1 MLLPF
6 VRELFADVEKLPA
19 FTRVASHLKEGTGR
33 IGVSGLTPTAK
44 ALLLVL
50 FQRAAGRPLIFVT
63 NDNRAVEDFV
73 PVLRGFAELTSACDP
88 ESVVA
93 LPARDVLPYQNLS
106 PHPELQEERAT
117 ALWKI
122 ATGTASIVVTAVA
135 AAAIRLRAADYYT
148 DLARRLR
155 RGESF
160 DIDTLLA
167 HLNTVGYV
175 STDVVE
181 MPGQYTSR
189 GGILDVYSP
198 EADRPLRVEFF
209 GDEVDSIRKFDPA
222 SQRSSTPV
230 DEALLLPLTETP
242 VHEELL
248 GAIHT
253 RLSGKRIVASGAPGS
268 EETVEAAVRSG
279 GVTVFPGWEFYAPVA
294 GAQSNLFDLLPR
306 AAVLLDEPD
315 QLRQELDRF
324 WTRVGEA
331 HERSGVGNLVRPE
344 ELYLPP
350 DDWWDQIARLR
361 GADLEH
367 LGITR
372 LQNQDQD
379 QDEDQDQN
387 QNQNQNKDEPER
399 EDRAITFLAQPAPRF
414 HGAVPAMLEAVQKLT
429 AEGRQ
434 VLLAV
439 PNTGEIERL
448 ADMFTEYNVSFRL
461 GSRTRS
467 GESYADET
475 SYFAGEVFTT
485 TLAKAYIP
493 DGVLFPEAHLA
504 IFGGR
509 DLFDESDAVASRPQ
523 RQKSKV
529 SAFLSDFRDLQVG
542 DYVVHV
548 EHGIG
553 QYQGL
558 KEINHGDGPA
568 EFMLL
573 EFAEAARLYVPL
585 TRLDLV
591 QKYRSSEGAKPALS
605 HLGTAAW
612 TKTKAR
618 VRKAMKDMA
627 DELLKLYAERKT
639 AEGHAFPPGTEWFR
653 EFEDAFE
660 FSETEDQAQAIKDVV
675 RDMETAQ
682 PMDRLLCGDVGYGK
696 TEVAMRAA
704 FKAVSDNKQVAV
716 LAPTTV
722 LAFQHYE
729 TFKQRFAAFPVT
741 IEMISRFRN
750 AKQQKDIL
758 QKTETG
764 KIDVLIGTHRILSK
778 DLKFSDLG
786 LLIVDEEQRFGVRH
800 KERIKQMRKQVD
812 VLTMSATPIPRTLH
826 MSLVGLRD
834 MSVIETPPKDR
845 MAIQTVVANWD
856 EKLIQSAL
864 EQELERGGQVYFV
877 HNRVDSIWEIAAK
890 LQTLVPKARITVGH
904 GQMSEGE
911 LEKVM
916 LKFMHHEA
924 DILVATTI
932 IENGLDIP
940 LCNTILINRADR
952 LGLSE
957 LYQLRGRVGRSNRRA
972 YAYLLLP
979 PEIELTPIAR
989 RRLAALKE
997 FSDLGAGFKIA
1008 ALDLELRGAGNL
1020 LGGEQSG
1027 HIEAI
1032 GFELYTQMLE
1042 RAVREMKGEAAP
1054 DEAETQLNLGLN
1066 IRVPGDYIPEEN
1078 QRLQMYKRVARVE
1091 TESQLSDVAAELED
1105 RYGPPPPA
1113 VRNLLDYA
1121 SLKLLCMR
1129 VGVNSIERK
1138 RDFVSFKFRQ
1148 TAIVDP
1154 EQLARFVSAQRGAQ
1168 FTPDGMLKFVLK
1180 PAAAQEVLR
1189 ALRAILEQLATVE
1202 TTSEVRSPAT
1212 ESIS

>member
-6 VRELFADVEKLPA
+6 VRELFADVERLPGFA
-19 FTRVASHLKEGTGR
+19 RVASHLKEGTGR
-33 IGVSGLTPTAK
+33 IRVSGLLPTAK
-44 ALLLVL
+44 ALLLATL
-50 FQRAAGRPLIFVT
+50 RRAAERPFILVV
-63 NDNRAVEDFV
+63 NDNRAIEDFV
-73 PVLRGFAELTSACDP
+73 PVLRGFCELTAACDP
-88 ESVVA
+88 ESIVG
-93 LPARDVLPYQNLS
+93 LPARDVLPFQNLS

-122 ATGTASIVVTAVA
+122 ATGKAGIVVTAIA
-135 AAAIRLRAADYYT
+135 ATAILQRPAEYYG
-148 DLARRLR
+148 DLARTLR

-160 DIDTLLA
+160 DLENLLG
-167 HLNTVGYV
+167 HLNTVGY
-175 STDVVE
+175 SSADVVE
-181 MPGQYTSR
+181 MPGEYAVR

-198 EADRPLRVEFF
+198 EAERPVRIEFF
-209 GDEVDSIRKFDPA
+209 GDEVDSIRRFDPA
-222 SQRSSTPV
+222 SQRSMNPI

-242 VHEELL
+242 VSEQLL

-253 RLSGKRIVASGAPGS
+253 RLSGRRITGN
-268 EETVEAAVRSG
+268 EEMVEAAVRSG

-294 GAQSNLFDLLPR
+294 GADRTIFDLFPN

-315 QLRQELDRF
+315 LLRSEFDRF
-324 WTRVGEA
+324 WTRVVEA
-331 HERSGVGNLVRPE
+331 HERSGVGNLVRPTD
-344 ELYLPP
+344 LYLPP
-350 DDWWDQIARLR
+350 EGWWRKLETLT

-372 LQNQDQD
+372 SEDADTTVNLQTQ
-379 QDEDQDQN
+379 
-387 QNQNQNKDEPER
+387 
-399 EDRAITFLAQPAPRF
+399 ATPRF
-414 HGAVPAMLEAVQKLT
+414 HGAIPAMLEEVKKLT
-429 AEGRQ
+429 AAGNQ
-434 VLLAV
+434 VLFSV
-439 PNTGEIERL
+439 PNTGEVERL
-448 ADMFTEYNVSFRL
+448 ADIFTEYNVSFKL
-461 GSRTRS
+461 GSRTRG

-475 SYFAGEVFTT
+475 SYFAGEVHTT
-485 TLAKAYIP
+485 TLAKAYVP
-493 DGVLFPEAHLA
+493 DGVVFPEAHLA
-504 IFGGR
+504 VFGAR
-509 DLFDESDAVASRPQ
+509 DLFDESETVASRPQ
-523 RQKSKV
+523 RSKSKV

-558 KEINHGDGPA
+558 KEINQGDGNA

-573 EFAEAARLYVPL
+573 EYAEGARLYVPL
-585 TRLDLV
+585 TRLDLI
-591 QKYRSSEGAKPALS
+591 QKYRSSEGTKPTLS
-605 HLGTAAW
+605 HLGTQAW
-612 TKTKAR
+612 AKTKAR
-618 VRKAMKDMA
+618 VRKAMKDMTE
-627 DELLKLYAERKT
+627 ELLKLYAERKT
-639 AEGHAFPPGTEWFR
+639 AQGHAFPSGNEFVR

-660 FSETEDQAQAIKDVV
+660 FSETDDQAQAITDVMH
-675 RDMETAQ
+675 DMESSL

-729 TFKQRFAAFPVT
+729 TFKQRFGPFPVT

-750 AKQQKDIL
+750 PKQQKEIL
-758 QKTETG
+758 QKAEAG
-764 KIDVLIGTHRILSK
+764 KIDILIGTHRILSK
-778 DLKFSDLG
+778 DLKFADLG

-845 MAIQTVVANWD
+845 MAIQTVVASWD
-856 EKLIQSAL
+856 DKLIQSSI

-877 HNRVDSIWEIAAK
+877 HNRVDTIWEIAAK
-890 LQTLVPKARITVGH
+890 LQELIPKARVLVGH
-904 GQMSEGE
+904 GQMSETE

-916 LKFMHHEA
+916 LQFMHHEA

-957 LYQLRGRVGRSNRRA
+957 LYQLRGRVGRSSRRA
-972 YAYLLLP
+972 YAYLLIP
-979 PEIELTPIAR
+979 KEVELTPIAR

-1054 DEAETQLNLGLN
+1054 DEAEIQLNLGLN
-1066 IRVPGDYIPEEN
+1066 IRIPAEYIPEEN
-1078 QRLQMYKRVARVE
+1078 QRLRMYKRVAGVE
-1091 TESQLSDVAAELED
+1091 TESQLTDVAAELQD
-1105 RYGPPPPA
+1105 RYGPPPAA

-1121 SLKLLCMR
+1121 SLKLVCLR
-1129 VGVNSIERK
+1129 VGVIAIDRK
-1138 RDFVSFKFRQ
+1138 RDSVTFKFRQ
-1148 TAIVDP
+1148 NASVDP
-1154 EQLARFVSAQRGAQ
+1154 EQLAHFVAGQRGAQ
-1168 FTPDGMLKFVLK
+1168 FTPDGLLKFVLK
-1180 PAAAQEVLR
+1180 ATLAEEVLR
-1189 ALRAILEQLATVE
+1189 ALRTVLEQLAVKE
-1202 TTSEVRSPAT
+1202 TSV
-1212 ESIS
+1212 

>member
-6 VRELFADVEKLPA
+6 VRELFADVELLPGFA
-19 FTRVASHLKEGTGR
+19 RVASHLKEGTGR
-33 IGVSGLTPTAK
+33 IRVSGLSPTAK

-50 FQRAAGRPLIFVT
+50 LRRAAERPLIVVV
-63 NDNRAVEDFV
+63 NDNRAIEDFA
-73 PVLRGFAELTSACDP
+73 PVLRGFSELTAACDP
-88 ESVVA
+88 ESVVS
-93 LPARDVLPYQNLS
+93 LPARDVLPFQNLS

-122 ATGTASIVVTAVA
+122 ATGRAAIVVAPIAATAILQRSA
-135 AAAIRLRAADYYT
+135 EYYA
-148 DLARRLR
+148 DLARALR

-160 DIDTLLA
+160 DVENLLA
-167 HLNTVGYV
+167 HLNTVGYAAA
-175 STDVVE
+175 DVVE
-181 MPGQYTSR
+181 MPGQYALR

-198 EADRPLRVEFF
+198 EAERPVRIEFF
-209 GDEVDSIRKFDPA
+209 GDEVDSIRRFDPT
-222 SQRSSTPV
+222 SQRSSNPT

-242 VHEELL
+242 VNDQLL

-253 RLSGKRIVASGAPGS
+253 RLSGKRITGTTD
-268 EETVEAAVRSG
+268 EIVEAAIRSG

-294 GAQSNLFDLLPR
+294 GADLTVFDLLPQ

-315 QLRQELDRF
+315 LLRSEFDRF
-324 WTRVGEA
+324 WTRVGEM
-331 HERSGVGNLVRPE
+331 HERSGVGNLVRPGD
-344 ELYLPP
+344 LYLPP
-350 DDWWDQIARLR
+350 QGWWKKVTALS
-361 GADLEH
+361 GADIEH
-367 LGITR
+367 LGITHGG
-372 LQNQDQD
+372 
-379 QDEDQDQN
+379 E
-387 QNQNQNKDEPER
+387 
-399 EDRAITFLAQPAPRF
+399 ASSVTFLTQPTPRF
-414 HGAVPAMLEAVQKLT
+414 HGAVPAMLEEVQKLT
-429 AEGRQ
+429 AGANQ
-434 VLLAV
+434 VLFSV
-439 PNTGEIERL
+439 PNTGEVERL
-448 ADMFTEYNVSFRL
+448 ADVFTEYNVGFKL
-461 GSRTRS
+461 GSRTRG

-475 SYFAGEVFTT
+475 SYFAGEVHTT
-485 TLAKAYIP
+485 TLAKAYVP
-493 DGVLFPEAHLA
+493 DGVIFPDAHLA
-504 IFGGR
+504 IFGSR
-509 DLFDESDAVASRPQ
+509 DLFDESEAVASRPQ

-558 KEINHGDGPA
+558 KEINQGDGNA

-573 EFAEAARLYVPL
+573 EYAEGARLYVPL
-585 TRLDLV
+585 TRLDLI
-591 QKYRSSEGAKPALS
+591 QKYRSAEGAKPALS
-605 HLGTAAW
+605 HLGTQAW
-612 TKTKAR
+612 AKTKAR
-618 VRKAMKDMA
+618 VRKAMKDMTE
-627 DELLKLYAERKT
+627 ELLKLYASRKM
-639 AEGHAFPPGTEWFR
+639 AHGHAFPAGDEFVR

-660 FSETEDQAQAIKDVV
+660 FSETEDQALAIADVM
-675 RDMETAQ
+675 RDMESTQ

-704 FKAVSDNKQVAV
+704 FKAVSDNRQVAV

-729 TFKQRFAAFPVT
+729 TFKQRFGPFPVT

-750 AKQQKDIL
+750 PKQQKEIL
-758 QKTETG
+758 GKTEAG
-764 KIDVLIGTHRILSK
+764 KIDILIGTHRLLSK
-778 DLKFSDLG
+778 DLKFADLG

-845 MAIQTVVANWD
+845 MAIQTVVASWD
-856 EKLIQSAL
+856 DKLIQGAI
-864 EQELERGGQVYFV
+864 EQELERGGQAYFV
-877 HNRVDSIWEIAAK
+877 HNRVESIWEIAAK
-890 LQTLVPKARITVGH
+890 LQELVPKARIIVGH
-904 GQMSEGE
+904 GQMAEAE

-916 LKFMHHEA
+916 LQFMHHEA

-972 YAYLLLP
+972 YAYLLIP
-979 PEIELTPIAR
+979 REIELTPIAR

-1032 GFELYTQMLE
+1032 GFELYTQMLD
-1042 RAVREMKGEAAP
+1042 RAIREMKGEAAP
-1054 DEAETQLNLGLN
+1054 EEAEMQLNLGLN
-1066 IRVPGDYIPEEN
+1066 IRIPAEYIPEEN
-1078 QRLQMYKRVARVE
+1078 QRLRMYKRVAGVE

-1105 RYGPPPPA
+1105 RYGGPPPA

-1121 SLKLLCMR
+1121 SLKLLCLR
-1129 VGVNSIERK
+1129 VGVNAIERK
-1138 RDFVSFKFRQ
+1138 RNSVTFKFRQ
-1148 TAIVDP
+1148 NAAVDP

-1168 FTPDGMLKFVLK
+1168 FTPDGMLKFVLHAE
-1180 PAAAQEVLR
+1180 AADEVLR
-1189 ALRAILEQLATVE
+1189 ALRNVLEQLAAE
-1202 TTSEVRSPAT
+1202 EASSGVR
-1212 ESIS
+1212 

>member
-6 VRELFADVEKLPA
+6 VRELFADVETLPA
-19 FTRVASHLKEGTGR
+19 FMRAASHLKERTGR
-33 IGVSGLTPTAK
+33 IRVSGLIPTAK
-44 ALLLVL
+44 ALVLVL
-50 FQRAAGRPLIFVT
+50 LQHAADRPIVFVV
-63 NDNRAVEDFV
+63 NDNRAVDDLV
-73 PVLRGFAELTSACDP
+73 PVLRGFCELTGACDP
-88 ESVVA
+88 NSIIS
-93 LPARDVLPYQNLS
+93 LPARDVLPFQNLS

-122 ATGTASIVVTAVA
+122 ATGAASIVVSPIA
-135 AAAIRLRAADYYT
+135 ASAIKLRSAEYYT
-148 DLARRLR
+148 DLARTIR

-160 DIDTLLA
+160 DLEALLA
-167 HLNTVGYV
+167 HLNTVGYS

-181 MPGQYTSR
+181 MPGQYAVR

-198 EADRPLRVEFF
+198 EADRPLRIEFF
-209 GDEVDSIRKFDPA
+209 GDEAESIRKFDPG
-222 SQRSSTPV
+222 SQRSSNPV

-242 VHEELL
+242 VREDLL
-248 GAIHT
+248 SAIHT
-253 RLSGKRIVASGAPGS
+253 RLSGKRLTGN
-268 EETVEAAVRSG
+268 EEIVEAAVRAG
-279 GVTVFPGWEFYAPVA
+279 GVNVFPGWEFYSPVA
-294 GAQSNLFDLLPR
+294 GANSTIFDFLPR
-306 AAVLLDEPD
+306 AAVLLDEPG
-315 QLRQELDRF
+315 QLHQEFDRF
-324 WTRVGEA
+324 WTRVGDA

-344 ELYLPP
+344 DLYILP
-350 DDWWDQIARLR
+350 DAWWEKTSALP
-361 GADLEH
+361 GADIEH
-367 LGITR
+367 LEITR
-372 LQNQDQD
+372 SVE
-379 QDEDQDQN
+379 EDQN
-387 QNQNQNKDEPER
+387 
-399 EDRAITFLAQPAPRF
+399 AISFLTQPSPRF
-414 HGAVPAMLEAVQKLT
+414 HGAVPAMLEEVQKLT
-429 AEGRQ
+429 GEGKR
-434 VLLAV
+434 VLFAV
-439 PNTGEIERL
+439 PNVGEVERL
-448 ADMFTEYNVSFRL
+448 ADIFTEYNVAFRL

-475 SYFAGEVFTT
+475 SYFAGEVNTT
-485 TLAKAYIP
+485 TLATAYVP
-493 DGVLFPEAHLA
+493 DGVLLAESNLA
-504 IFGGR
+504 IFGSR
-509 DLFDESDAVASRPQ
+509 DLFDESEAVGSRPQ
-523 RQKSKV
+523 KSKSKV

-591 QKYRSSEGAKPALS
+591 QKYRSSEGVKPALS
-605 HLGTAAW
+605 HLGTQAW
-612 TKTKAR
+612 SKTKAR

-627 DELLKLYAERKT
+627 DELLKLYAARKM
-639 AEGHAFPPGTEWFR
+639 AEGHAFPPSNEWFR

-660 FSETEDQAQAIKDVV
+660 FTETEDQAQAIKDVM
-675 RDMETAQ
+675 RDMESQQ

-729 TFKQRFAAFPVT
+729 TFKQRFAPFPVT

-750 AKQQKDIL
+750 AKQQKEIL
-758 QKTETG
+758 QKTEAG
-764 KIDVLIGTHRILSK
+764 KIDILIGTHRLLSK
-778 DLKFSDLG
+778 DVKFADLG
-786 LLIVDEEQRFGVRH
+786 VLIVDEEQRFGVRH

-845 MAIQTVVANWD
+845 MAIQTVVASWD
-856 EKLIQSAL
+856 DKLMQSAI

-877 HNRVDSIWEIAAK
+877 HNRVDTIWEIAAK
-890 LQTLVPKARITVGH
+890 IQSLVPKARIIVGH

-916 LKFMHHEA
+916 LTFMHHEA
-924 DILVATTI
+924 DILVSTTI

-979 PEIELTPIAR
+979 AEVELTPVAR

-1008 ALDLELRGAGNL
+1008 ALDLELRGAGNM

-1027 HIEAI
+1027 HIEAV

-1054 DEAETQLNLGLN
+1054 EEAETQLNLGLN
-1066 IRVPGDYIPEEN
+1066 IRIPADYVPEEN

-1091 TESQLSDVAAELED
+1091 TESQLADVTAEMQD
-1105 RYGPPPPA
+1105 RYGPAPPA
-1113 VRNLLDYA
+1113 VRNLFDYA

-1129 VGVNSIERK
+1129 VGVSAIERK
-1138 RDFVSFKFRQ
+1138 RDNVTLKFQ
-1148 TAIVDP
+1148 QNAAVDP
-1154 EQLARFVSAQRGAQ
+1154 EHLARFVSAQRGAH
-1168 FTPDGMLKFVLK
+1168 FTPDGMLKLTLK
-1180 PAAAQEVLR
+1180 AAAAGDVLR
-1189 ALRAILEQLATVE
+1189 SLRSILEQLTANDTV
-1202 TTSEVRSPAT
+1202 SSNAA
-1212 ESIS
+1212 IQN

>member
-6 VRELFADVEKLPA
+6 VRELFTDVEKLPA
-19 FTRVASHLKEGTGR
+19 FARVASHLKEGTGR
-33 IGVSGLTPTAK
+33 IRVSGLTPTAK

-50 FQRAAGRPLIFVT
+50 FQRTAGRPLIFVV
-63 NDNRAVEDFV
+63 NDNRCVEDFI
-73 PVLRGFAELTSACDP
+73 PVLRGFCELTAACAPD
-88 ESVVA
+88 SVIS

-122 ATGTASIVVTAVA
+122 ATGTASIVVSPVA
-135 AAAIRLRAADYYT
+135 ATAIRLRSSDYYT
-148 DLARRLR
+148 DLARTIR

-160 DIDTLLA
+160 DLESLLA
-167 HLNTVGYV
+167 HLNTVGYA

-181 MPGQYTSR
+181 MPGQYAVR

-198 EADRPLRVEFF
+198 EADRPLRIEFF
-209 GDEVDSIRKFDPA
+209 GDEADSIRKFDPA

-242 VHEELL
+242 VSEQLL

-253 RLSGKRIVASGAPGS
+253 RLSGRRIAGN
-268 EETVEAAVRSG
+268 EQIVEAAVRAG
-279 GVTVFPGWEFYAPVA
+279 GVNIFPGWEFYSPVA
-294 GAQSNLFDLLPR
+294 GADSTIFDLLPR
-306 AAVLLDEPD
+306 ASVLLDETD
-315 QLRQELDRF
+315 QLKQEFDRF
-324 WTRVGEA
+324 WTRVTEA

-344 ELYLPP
+344 DLYLPP
-350 DDWWDQIARLR
+350 DDWWTKIATLP
-361 GADLEH
+361 GADVEH

-372 LQNQDQD
+372 SLHDDANS
-379 QDEDQDQN
+379 
-387 QNQNQNKDEPER
+387 
-399 EDRAITFLAQPAPRF
+399 AIAFLTQPAPRF
-414 HGAVPAMLEAVQKLT
+414 HGAVPAMLAEVQKLN
-429 AEGRQ
+429 ADGKR
-434 VLLAV
+434 VLFAV
-439 PNTGEIERL
+439 PNTGEVERL
-448 ADMFTEYNVSFRL
+448 ADVFTEYNVSFRL

-475 SYFAGEVFTT
+475 SYFAGEVLTT
-485 TLAKAYIP
+485 TLAAAYVP
-493 DGVLFPEAHLA
+493 DGVLLPDANLA
-504 IFGGR
+504 VFGSR

-523 RQKSKV
+523 RSKSKV

-605 HLGTAAW
+605 HLGTQSW
-612 TKTKAR
+612 SKTKAR

-627 DELLKLYAERKT
+627 DELLKLYAERKM
-639 AEGHAFPPGTEWFR
+639 AVGHAFPPANEWFR

-660 FSETEDQAQAIKDVV
+660 FNETEDQAQAIKDVI
-675 RDMETAQ
+675 RDMESSQ

-704 FKAVSDNKQVAV
+704 FKAIADNKQVAV

-722 LAFQHYE
+722 LAFQHFE
-729 TFKQRFAAFPVT
+729 TFKQRFAPFPVAV
-741 IEMISRFRN
+741 EMISRFRTT
-750 AKQQKDIL
+750 KQQKEIL
-758 QKTETG
+758 QKTEAG
-764 KIDVLIGTHRILSK
+764 KVDVLIGTHRILSK
-778 DLKFSDLG
+778 DIKFSDLG
-786 LLIVDEEQRFGVRH
+786 LLVVDEEQRFGVRH

-834 MSVIETPPKDR
+834 MSVIETPPKGR
-845 MAIQTVVANWD
+845 MAIQTVVASWD
-856 EKLIQSAL
+856 EKLIQSAI

-877 HNRVDSIWEIAAK
+877 HNRVDTIWEIAAK
-890 LQTLVPKARITVGH
+890 LQALVPPAKIIVGH

-924 DILVATTI
+924 DILVSTTI

-972 YAYLLLP
+972 YAYLMLP

-1008 ALDLELRGAGNL
+1008 ALDLELRGAGNM

-1042 RAVREMKGEAAP
+1042 RAVREMKGEGAP

-1066 IRVPGDYIPEEN
+1066 IRIPADYVPEEN

-1091 TESQLSDVAAELED
+1091 TESQLSDVGLELKD

-1113 VRNLLDYA
+1113 VRNLFDYA
-1121 SLKLLCMR
+1121 SLKLLCMK
-1129 VGVNSIERK
+1129 VGVNAIERK
-1138 RDFVSFKFRQ
+1138 RDFVTLKFRQ
-1148 TAIVDP
+1148 DATVDP

-1180 PAAAQEVLR
+1180 ATTAEEVLR
-1189 ALRAILEQLATVE
+1189 ALRTVLEQLANAE
-1202 TTSEVRSPAT
+1202 AASEVRSAGQALL
-1212 ESIS
+1212 

>member
-1 MLLPF
+1 
-6 VRELFADVEKLPA
+6 
-19 FTRVASHLKEGTGR
+19 
-33 IGVSGLTPTAK
+33 
-44 ALLLVL
+44 VL
-50 FQRAAGRPLIFVT
+50 FQRAAQRPIIFVV
-63 NDNRAVEDFV
+63 NDNRAVEDLI
-73 PVLRGFAELTSACDP
+73 PVLRGFCELTAACDP
-88 ESVVA
+88 DSIIS
-93 LPARDVLPYQNLS
+93 LPARDVLPFLNLS

-122 ATGTASIVVTAVA
+122 ATGAANIVVTPIA
-135 AAAIRLRAADYYT
+135 ATAIRLQSNDYYSG
-148 DLARRLR
+148 LARTIR

-160 DIDTLLA
+160 DLESLLA
-167 HLNTVGYV
+167 HLNTVGYT

-181 MPGQYTSR
+181 MPGQYAIR

-198 EADRPLRVEFF
+198 EADRPLRIEFF
-209 GDEVDSIRKFDPA
+209 GDEAESIRKFDPT
-222 SQRSSTPV
+222 SQRSSNPV

-242 VHEELL
+242 VSEHLL

-253 RLSGKRIVASGAPGS
+253 RLSGKRITGN
-268 EETVEAAVRSG
+268 EEIIEAAVCAG
-279 GVTVFPGWEFYAPVA
+279 GVNVFPGWEFYSPVA
-294 GAQSNLFDLLPR
+294 GATSTIFDFLPN
-306 AAVLLDEPD
+306 AAILLDEPD
-315 QLRQELDRF
+315 QLTQEFDKF
-324 WTRVGEA
+324 WTRVSEA

-344 ELYLPP
+344 DLYIAP
-350 DDWWDQIARLR
+350 DDWWKRTKALP
-361 GADLEH
+361 GAEIEH

-372 LQNQDQD
+372 DTTDAQNTIQ
-379 QDEDQDQN
+379 
-387 QNQNQNKDEPER
+387 
-399 EDRAITFLAQPAPRF
+399 FLTQPSPRF
-414 HGAVPAMLEAVQKLT
+414 HGAVPAMLEEVQKIT
-429 AEGRQ
+429 KDGKR
-434 VLLAV
+434 VLIAV
-439 PNTGEIERL
+439 PNIGEVERL
-448 ADMFTEYNVSFRL
+448 ADVFTEYNVSFKL
-461 GSRTRS
+461 GSRTRG

-475 SYFAGEVFTT
+475 SYFAGEVFTS
-485 TLAKAYIP
+485 TLATAYIP
-493 DGVLFPEAHLA
+493 EGVLIPDANLA
-504 IFGGR
+504 ILGSR
-509 DLFDESDAVASRPQ
+509 DLFDESEAVGSRPQ
-523 RQKSKV
+523 RTKSKI

-573 EFAEAARLYVPL
+573 EFADAARLYVPL

-591 QKYRSSEGAKPALS
+591 QKYRSSEGAKPVLS
-605 HLGTAAW
+605 HLGTQSW
-612 TKTKAR
+612 SKTKAR

-627 DELLKLYAERKT
+627 DELLKLYAARKT
-639 AEGHAFPPGTEWFR
+639 AVGHAFPPANEWFR

-660 FSETEDQAQAIKDVV
+660 FTETEDQAQAIKDVL
-675 RDMETAQ
+675 RDMETSQ

-704 FKAVSDNKQVAV
+704 FKAISDNKQVAV

-722 LAFQHYE
+722 LAFQHFE
-729 TFKQRFAAFPVT
+729 TFKQRFAPFPVT
-741 IEMISRFRN
+741 VEMISRFRS
-750 AKQQKDIL
+750 AKQQKEIL
-758 QKTETG
+758 QKTEAG
-764 KIDVLIGTHRILSK
+764 KIDILIGTHRILSK
-778 DLKFSDLG
+778 DIKFSDLG

-845 MAIQTVVANWD
+845 MAIQTVVASWD
-856 EKLIQSAL
+856 EKLIQSAI

-877 HNRVDSIWEIAAK
+877 HNRVDTIWEIAAK
-890 LQTLVPKARITVGH
+890 IQVLAPKARIIVGH

-924 DILVATTI
+924 DILVSTTI

-940 LCNTILINRADR
+940 LCNTILINRAER

-972 YAYLLLP
+972 YAYLMIP
-979 PEIELTPIAR
+979 PEVELTPIAR

-997 FSDLGAGFKIA
+997 FSDLGAGFKLA
-1008 ALDLELRGAGNL
+1008 ALDLELRGAGNM

-1042 RAVREMKGEAAP
+1042 RAVREMKGEATP
-1054 DEAETQLNLGLN
+1054 EEAETQLNLGLN
-1066 IRVPGDYIPEEN
+1066 IRIPADYVPEEN

-1091 TESQLSDVAAELED
+1091 TESQLGDVTAEMTD

-1121 SLKLLCMR
+1121 SLKLLCMK
-1129 VGVNSIERK
+1129 VGVNAIERK
-1138 RDFVSFKFRQ
+1138 RDIVTLKFQ
-1148 TAIVDP
+1148 QNAAVDP

-1168 FTPDGMLKFVLK
+1168 FTPDGMLKFALK
-1180 PAAAQEVLR
+1180 ATASEEVLR
-1189 ALRAILEQLATVE
+1189 ALRTILEQLTIAQA
-1202 TTSEVRSPAT
+1202 TSEV
-1212 ESIS
+1212 

>member
-6 VRELFADVEKLPA
+6 VRELFVDVQKLPA
-19 FTRVASHLKEGTGR
+19 FARVASHLKEGTGR
-33 IGVSGLTPTAK
+33 IRVSGLIPTAK

-50 FQRAAGRPLIFVT
+50 FQRSAQRPLIFVVK
-63 NDNRAVEDFV
+63 DNHAVEEFL
-73 PVLRGFAELTSACDP
+73 PVLRGFCELTSACDP
-88 ESVVA
+88 ESIVA
-93 LPARDVLPYQNLS
+93 LPARDVLPFQNLS

-122 ATGTASIVVTAVA
+122 ATGAASIVISPVA
-135 AAAIRLRAADYYT
+135 ATAIRLRSSDYYT
-148 DLARRLR
+148 DLARTIR

-160 DIDTLLA
+160 DLDSLLA
-167 HLNTVGYV
+167 HLNTVGYT

-181 MPGQYTSR
+181 MPGQYAVR

-198 EADRPLRVEFF
+198 EADRPLRIEFF
-209 GDEVDSIRKFDPA
+209 GDEADSIRKFDPA

-242 VHEELL
+242 VSEHLL

-253 RLSGKRIVASGAPGS
+253 RLSGKRIQGS
-268 EETVEAAVRSG
+268 EEIVEAAVRAG
-279 GVTVFPGWEFYAPVA
+279 GLNVFPGWEFYSPVA
-294 GAQSNLFDLLPR
+294 GADSTIFDLIPR
-306 AAVLLDEPD
+306 AAVLLDETH
-315 QLRQELDRF
+315 QLKEEFDRF
-324 WTRVGEA
+324 WTRVADA

-344 ELYLPP
+344 DLYLPP
-350 DDWWDQIARLR
+350 DDWWQKTSTLP
-361 GADLEH
+361 GADIEH

-372 LQNQDQD
+372 SLDDQS
-379 QDEDQDQN
+379 EVS
-387 QNQNQNKDEPER
+387 
-399 EDRAITFLAQPAPRF
+399 FLTQPSPRF
-414 HGAVPAMLEAVQKLT
+414 HGAVPTMLQEVQKLN
-429 AEGRQ
+429 ADGKR
-434 VLLAV
+434 VLFAV
-439 PNTGEIERL
+439 PNIGEVERL
-448 ADMFTEYNVSFRL
+448 ADVFTEYNVSFKL
-461 GSRTRS
+461 GSRTRG

-475 SYFAGEVFTT
+475 SYFAGEILTT
-485 TLAKAYIP
+485 TLATAYIP
-493 DGVLFPEAHLA
+493 EGVLLPEANVA
-504 IFGGR
+504 IFGSR
-509 DLFDESDAVASRPQ
+509 DLFDESESVASRPQ
-523 RQKSKV
+523 RSKSKV

-573 EFAEAARLYVPL
+573 EFAEGARLYVPL

-591 QKYRSSEGAKPALS
+591 QKYRSSEGAKPVLS
-605 HLGTAAW
+605 HLGTQSW
-612 TKTKAR
+612 SKTKAR
-618 VRKAMKDMA
+618 VKKAMKDMA

-639 AEGHAFPPGTEWFR
+639 AVGHAFPPANEWFR

-660 FSETEDQAQAIKDVV
+660 FNETDDQAQAIKDVI
-675 RDMETAQ
+675 RDMESTQ

-704 FKAVSDNKQVAV
+704 FKAIADNKQVAV

-722 LAFQHYE
+722 LAFQHFE
-729 TFKQRFAAFPVT
+729 TFKQRFAPFPVT

-750 AKQQKDIL
+750 AKQQKEIL
-758 QKTETG
+758 QKTEAG
-764 KIDVLIGTHRILSK
+764 KIDVLIGTHRILSQ
-778 DLKFSDLG
+778 DITFSDLG

-845 MAIQTVVANWD
+845 MAIQTVVASWD
-856 EKLIQSAL
+856 EKLIQSAI

-877 HNRVDSIWEIAAK
+877 HNRVDTIWEIAAK
-890 LQTLVPKARITVGH
+890 IQALVPKARIIVGH

-924 DILVATTI
+924 DILVSTTI

-972 YAYLLLP
+972 YAYLMLP

-1008 ALDLELRGAGNL
+1008 ALDLELRGAGNM

-1066 IRVPGDYIPEEN
+1066 IRIPADYVPEEN

-1091 TESQLSDVAAELED
+1091 TEQQLTDVAAELQD

-1121 SLKLLCMR
+1121 SLKLLCMK
-1129 VGVNSIERK
+1129 VGVNAIERK
-1138 RDFVSFKFRQ
+1138 RDFVTLKFQ
-1148 TAIVDP
+1148 QNAAVDP
-1154 EQLARFVSAQRGAQ
+1154 EQLARFVSTQRGAQ
-1168 FTPDGMLKFVLK
+1168 FTPDGMLKFILK
-1180 PAAAQEVLR
+1180 ATAADEVLR
-1189 ALRAILEQLATVE
+1189 ALRTVLEQLASADTA
-1202 TTSEVRSPAT
+1202 SEVRSATGPA
-1212 ESIS
+1212 